1 MCTHYSVI
9 GSDKPLPSYVGI
21 CQLVRA
27 MWIGSSKRFSLEM
40 KILCTTTP
48 YLFMACLL
56 AKDKVNGLTTQRPLK
71 RGKEHKMKDKK
82 IFERLLLQIGSIHIW
97 EMTKLAPSCTQKQ
110 PNINTFSSLMVLL
123 AMYLVESY
131 DQCTCSC

>member
-1 MCTHYSVI
+1 MYSLL
-9 GSDKPLPSYVGI
+9 SN
-21 CQLVRA
+21 
-27 MWIGSSKRFSLEM
+27 RFRQTPPFLCGDMSTCEGNVNRKFEKISLEM